1 MGQKFISECP
11 LLEELFLSL
20 CLHCKRIRV
29 SHAPKLKIL
38 TVKGS
43 SSSFCNYGS
52 IFCDVESIE
61 IVAPS
66 LQQCT
71 LIDVDGSVID
81 MVGCADLKYFN
92 LTGVKILVQ
101 EFHKLISK
109 FPLLEKLIVNCYVL
123 ESISLSSN
131 RLKELKILH
140 FYSRLLC
147 CCSGVYS
154 LSEFTD
160 LKITEDQI
168 VVMDRIS
175 ELPDVIIHH
184 IMSYLSTLEATQ
196 TCVLSKRWNHLQT
209 SFPILDFDLIYF
221 EEKDLETRRKKRKI
235 YNINKFIQFVD
246 ASLLPFC
253 EAKVSMQ
260 KFRLSMKVYDAER
273 VASHLEKWIELAVA
287 NEVKELDLNVET
299 IGDRRYSP
307 PETIFSAEFV
317 TTLKLGGCN
326 LEQSSAYTIRFHFLK
341 KLVLNAVHID
351 EQAFQKFI
359 SECPL
364 LEDLFLSLC
373 WHCKCI
379 SVSHAPKLKILTVN
393 ASPSSNFCDD
403 NLFGEVESIEIVV
416 PSLQQ
421 CTLIDFHRSF
431 VIDMVGC
438 ADLKYFNLTSVKI
451 LVQKLHNLISKL
463 PLLEKLILKDCVL
476 ERVSLS
482 SNRLKELQIICC
494 PRFKGCLEK
503 FKNFSLSLP
512 REVGNLTIEVLA
524 LPPSDYAAL
533 LDCLLCI
540 CYPKILSIKPY
551 NGQSSI
557 EFIMWLYEKM
567 TKRDAKCCNG
577 HGIKYWHN
585 YLKDFKIESFIP
597 LNDPNLFI

>member
-1 MGQKFISECP
+1 MMAKYMNMN
-11 LLEELFLSL
+11 
-20 CLHCKRIRV
+20 V
-29 SHAPKLKIL
+29 S
-38 TVKGS
+38 
-43 SSSFCNYGS
+43 
-52 IFCDVESIE
+52 
-61 IVAPS
+61 
-66 LQQCT
+66 
-71 LIDVDGSVID
+71 
-81 MVGCADLKYFN
+81 
-92 LTGVKILVQ
+92 
-101 EFHKLISK
+101 
-109 FPLLEKLIVNCYVL
+109 
-123 ESISLSSN
+123 
-131 RLKELKILH
+131 
-140 FYSRLLC
+140 
-147 CCSGVYS
+147 
-154 LSEFTD
+154 D

-246 ASLLPFC
+246 ASLLRFC

-326 LEQSSAYTIRFHFLK
+326 LEQFSAYTIRFHFLK

-494 PRFKGCLEK
+494 PRLKVIDI
-503 FKNFSLSLP
+503 NVPSL
-512 REVGNLTIEVLA
+512 LTISYEF
-524 LPPSDYAAL
+524 YANPAHSINVPHQCSWKVRFSFDCQRYRFL
-533 LDCLLCI
+533 IWLDRI
-540 CYPKILSIKPY
+540 KKILELPHQIEELSI
-551 NGQSSI
+551 SI
-557 EFIMWLYEKM
+557 SIRYPWLYEKM
-567 TKRDAKCCNG
+567 MKRDAKCCNG

-597 LNDPNLFI
+597 LNDPKPLHIDNLMVELPNLPPGTIRFRLDWCFFEHIDEV